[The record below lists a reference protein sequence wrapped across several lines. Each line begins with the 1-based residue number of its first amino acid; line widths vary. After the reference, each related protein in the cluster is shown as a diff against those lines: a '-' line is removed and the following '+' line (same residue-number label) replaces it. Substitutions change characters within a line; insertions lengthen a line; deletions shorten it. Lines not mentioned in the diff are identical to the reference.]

1 MTWTQRSSHRVTGW
15 RWSSQRKTHQCPPP
29 PAGGACFA
37 RRGVGKSRVT
47 SYELPVTPK
56 NAARNDH
63 RGLSTKSR
71 TLLPPRHLPPTR
83 RVARGPVSCHPSNGG
98 ELCYV
103 PSQSKFPS
111 AEGCREAAGWSSQRK
126 THQCPPPPAGGACF
140 ARRGVGKSRVTSYE

>member
-83 RVARGPVSCHPSNGG
+83 RVARGPVSCHPFNRR

-103 PSQSKFPS
+103 TSRNNVPLCGGVPQRGGVVIAPENTLMPT
-111 AEGCREAAGWSSQRK
+111 APGGGCRALHDGGWGN
-126 THQCPPPPAGGACF
+126 H
-140 ARRGVGKSRVTSYE
+140 E